1 MWKVFSSL
9 GYAWRGLFDLL
20 SSERNAQIEF
30 VLAIFFIVLGWWLGL
45 SVVEW
50 CFVFGCIGAV
60 LGAEGLNT
68 AIERLCDFHTKELHE
83 DIRFVKDVAAG
94 SVLIIGIMVMCI
106 GIVIFGPKVYE
117 LFVR

>member
-9 GYAWRGLFDLL
+9 GHAFRGMFDLL

-30 VLAIFFIVLGWWLGL
+30 VMAIFFIALGWWLNL
-45 SVVEW
+45 SVTEW
-50 CFVFGCIGAV
+50 CFVFACIGAV

-68 AIERLCDFHTKELHE
+68 AIERLCDFHTKEMHE

-94 SVLIIGIMVMCI
+94 SVLIIGIMVVCI
-106 GIVIFGPKVYE
+106 GLVIYGPKVMD
-117 LFVR
+117 LIF